1 MQLPPSENAHE
12 IYAFK
17 KGYRTAK
24 AGLALHAMPSQI
36 RYDATLR
43 AYFQQGYEQYL
54 ETTALQ
60 KTLANQPRWRQKM
73 IWWSMM
79 LLAGLATAGLM
90 IHNIKSESTSQNPP
104 KTDPKVTST
113 IEPQSEPKAGLGT
126 DPVAELESISEP
138 QAPLPETSRKT
149 AQANDPNQPSSQT
162 SQKTEGDH
170 LGLLNPQA
178 RADLMQNQ
186 AQHAKAQQ
194 TVPSLPV
201 SDSEIVFKDQ
211 QLTTQVK
218 AMTPVDQLAQP
229 VPKFVRKVVF
239 YNRILHAKGQ
249 TLTHHWYHQN
259 RPMATVSLVIKSDDF
274 RTWSSKQMTSAWA
287 GAWRIDTK
295 NEQGQVIDRFRFD
308 YIAHNKTPST
318 AP

>member
-1 MQLPPSENAHE
+1 MQLPSSENAHE

-24 AGLALHAMPSQI
+24 AGLAMHAMPSQI

-43 AYFQQGYEQYL
+43 AYFQQGYDQYL
-54 ETTALQ
+54 EDSALQ

-79 LLAGLATAGLM
+79 ILAGLATAGLM
-90 IHNIKSESTSQNPP
+90 IHNIESESKSQAKSELNPASEAKSDP
-104 KTDPKVTST
+104 NPDPKVK
-113 IEPQSEPKAGLGT
+113 PRAGSQASRPNTTQKPTQAT
-126 DPVAELESISEP
+126 DPDQPI
-138 QAPLPETSRKT
+138 PL
-149 AQANDPNQPSSQT
+149 A
-162 SQKTEGDH
+162 SQKASDSD
-170 LGLLNPQA
+170 LGLLKPQA
-178 RADLMQNQ
+178 RADLIQNQ
-186 AQHAKAQQ
+186 AQQAKAQR
-194 TVPSLPV
+194 TVPRAPV
-201 SDSEIVFKDQ
+201 SDSVIVFKDQ
-211 QLTTQVK
+211 QLTTQVQ
-218 AMTPVDQLAQP
+218 AMTPVDQLTQP

-259 RPMATVSLVIKSDDF
+259 RPMATVSLTIHSDDF

-295 NEQGQVIDRFRFD
+295 NEQGQVIDRFHFD
-308 YIAHNKTPST
+308 YISQNT
-318 AP
+318 APDTTSDAAP